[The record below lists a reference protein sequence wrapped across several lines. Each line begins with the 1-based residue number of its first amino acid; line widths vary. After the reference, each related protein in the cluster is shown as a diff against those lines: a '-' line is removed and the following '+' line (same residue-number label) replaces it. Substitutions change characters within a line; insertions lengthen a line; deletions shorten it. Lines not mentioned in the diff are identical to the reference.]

1 MQKQSLSQKLQT
13 KRVNDLKI
21 AVIGGGASGIMA
33 AISAARNGA
42 DVTIYERFD
51 RIGKK
56 ILATGNGRCN
66 LTNIYADKCN
76 YHGLNPDFVDDVIGE
91 FWVDKTLELFEEI
104 GLLYKVED
112 EGKVYP
118 YSNQAASVLDV
129 LRFEIERLGVNIEF
143 GFEVKS
149 VQAEKSGFFVKSY
162 DNRKS
167 YADKV
172 IVATGGK
179 ASPALGS
186 NGSGYPILE
195 SFGHKLTKLNPSLV
209 QLKLKGSELKPLNGL
224 KLDGELTLKINGDIE
239 KTEKGEILFT
249 DYGISG
255 PVVFSLSALAG
266 RAENAIISIDMMPDY
281 SKSDIERILKSHRDV
296 MTNVEDLFCGVL
308 PKRIGQVLIKNSIS
322 KKMNEDIKTVTD
334 AEISTISQK
343 TKAFL
348 VEVEGTMSWNNAQ
361 VTAGGIDVR
370 DFSSKTFESKL
381 KKGIFATGEV
391 LDIDGDCGGYN
402 LQWAWSS
409 GFVAGLSASG
419 GVL

>member
-1 MQKQSLSQKLQT
+1 M
-13 KRVNDLKI
+13 KI

-33 AISAARNGA
+33 AIAAARNGA

-91 FWVDKTLELFEEI
+91 FWVDKTLELFENI
-104 GLLYKVED
+104 GLVYKVED

-129 LRFEIERLGVNIEF
+129 LRFELERLGVNIEY

-172 IVATGGK
+172 IIATGGK

-266 RAENAIISIDMMPDY
+266 RAENVTISIDMMPDY
-281 SKSDIERILKSHRDV
+281 SKSDIERILKSHREV